1 MDPEDFTEEE
11 HAALASLES
20 DNTPPPEENDVD
32 EKAGEPAAPSGEPG
46 TPEPPAPT
54 PPGEQ
59 SDDDRFN
66 AFREQHKDKSSD
78 ELLKLFFQQDR
89 RASRMAYDARKA
101 EEERATFVARA
112 AEVLAA
118 RKADIAARRAAFDQQ
133 LQDDPDA
140 ATRALAEQQFT
151 AEEQQ
156 AQAEAEAAER
166 DLRLDQAF
174 QLASSAIPDLPER
187 VRDIYA
193 FGGEMNFTP
202 DELNSIDDGRQ
213 LVTLYL
219 ASLTGNLIRAGMMD
233 IRGNLVQP
241 PPAVQATDPRLTT
254 PAAPRTLNGTP
265 PRPTDAAKSPE
276 QTMADLLNMNEA
288 DFAKLSTEDL
298 MRLTGG

>member
-1 MDPEDFTEEE
+1 M
-11 HAALASLES
+11 ALGQPLNRLGRVCQRQRGANRL
-20 DNTPPPEENDVD
+20 
-32 EKAGEPAAPSGEPG
+32 
-46 TPEPPAPT
+46 
-54 PPGEQ
+54 
-59 SDDDRFN
+59 
-66 AFREQHKDKSSD
+66 AF
-78 ELLKLFFQQDR
+78 
-89 RASRMAYDARKA
+89 AVKA
-101 EEERATFVARA
+101 EEERTAFVARA

-118 RKADIAARRAAFDQQ
+118 RRADIAARRAAFDQQ

-151 AEEQQ
+151 AEELQ

-187 VRDIYA
+187 VKDIYA

-202 DELNSIDDGRQ
+202 EELNAIDDGRQ

-219 ASLTGNLIRAGMMD
+219 ASLTGNLMRAGMID
-233 IRGNLVQP
+233 IRGNLLQA
-241 PPAVQATDPRLTT
+241 PPAVQTTDPRLTT
-254 PAAPRTLNGTP
+254 PAVPRTLNGTP
-265 PRPTDAAKSPE
+265 PRPTDAAKTPE
-276 QTMADLLNMNEA
+276 QTMADLLNMTEA